1 MDMQVRVSADEG
13 INAQASE
20 LTYSWLYQQVQLRA
34 NQNSQPKSSRLQ
46 RCSFCK
52 VGHER

>member
-13 INAQASE
+13 INAQVCE
-20 LTYSWLYQQVQLRA
+20 LTYSWLHQQVQMRA

-46 RCSFCK
+46 RRALCK